1 MTAKPR
7 MRAKRAGQTVV
18 PCFVPAFNNPTY
30 VRQTLDQL
38 SRFPT
43 LKPVVL
49 DNASTY
55 DPMVALCEEIDAG
68 RYGGAQ
74 ALRLGCNAGPR
85 AVWYNLDAVPTYF
98 CITDP
103 DLLFNAALPDDFLDE
118 LIDLTET
125 YLIGKAGFA
134 LCIDDRELMLQEQ
147 FRHCEGR
154 MTIWEAEAKNWQ
166 VSMSDSERADPLYL
180 ADIDTTFALYN
191 KAHFDITRPF
201 EAIRVAGRYTARH
214 LPWYVENGLPAD
226 EAAFYRKNAEFSYY
240 MGDRPAIQVRRL
252 FAQQEADAA
261 LRPSL
266 VQETESA

>member
-1 MTAKPR
+1 
-7 MRAKRAGQTVV
+7 MRASRAGQKVV

-30 VRQTLDQL
+30 VRQTIEQL
-38 SRFPT
+38 SRFPA

-55 DPMVALCEEIDAG
+55 GPMVTLCDAIDAG
-68 RYGGAQ
+68 RYGSTQ

-85 AVWYNLDAVPTYF
+85 AVWYNLDAVPRYF

-103 DLLFNAALPDDFLDE
+103 DLLFNETLPDDFLDE

-134 LCIDDRELMLQEQ
+134 LRIDDRKLMLQER

-154 MTIWEAEAKNWQ
+154 MTIWDAEAKNWQ
-166 VSMSDSERADPLYL
+166 VPVPDPAREDPIYL

-191 KAHFDITRPF
+191 KTHFDIAHPF
-201 EAIRVAGRYTARH
+201 DALRVAGRYTARH
-214 LPWYVENGLPAD
+214 LPWYAESGLPAA
-226 EAAFYRKNAEFSYY
+226 EEAFYRRTAEFSYY
-240 MGDRPAIQVRRL
+240 MGDRPAMQVRRL
-252 FAQQEADAA
+252 FALQDADAA
-261 LRPSL
+261 WHPAV
-266 VQETESA
+266 VQETEGP